1 MQIHHSKHHQTYVN
15 NLNVVEEK
23 LADAVAK
30 NDVSSVIG
38 WPPLVTQ
45 QWFII
50 SQKVARR
57 FEVQWWWTPEPLH
70 LLAKPL
76 PRRSGSLLFGES
88 SPIFQ
93 DPANPRVSLRQQ
105 LSATLEALL
114 PWKRNCPQA
123 QSLFRFWAKAG
134 ENLRFSL
141 FWEILRAQGGVG
153 LDITRQLGSFRL
165 LPVPTRFNFYMEK
178 VPNDLKSNVPEFSGS
193 SGGHHWPCTSFW
205 HWCLGACLLP
215 PGFHQSL
222 LRFIWIFK
230 YFVLQY
236 KNVRPDYVKAIFDV
250 ANWKDVAA
258 RSVVL
263 IIHFR
268 IMHKIFNLKF

>member
-76 PRRSGSLLFGES
+76 PRRSGSFLFGES

-93 DPANPRVSLRQQ
+93 DLANPRVSLRQQ

-165 LPVPTRFNFYMEK
+165 LPVPTRFNLKWKKCPFKVICPDTHAFYFFK
-178 VPNDLKSNVPEFSGS
+178 VQCPWIFRTLWRPPLALYLFLALMSGS
-193 SGGHHWPCTSFW
+193 MLTTS
-205 HWCLGACLLP
+205 
-215 PGFHQSL
+215 
-222 LRFIWIFK
+222 RFSSVTSPL
-230 YFVLQY
+230 Y
-236 KNVRPDYVKAIFDV
+236 
-250 ANWKDVAA
+250 ANP
-258 RSVVL
+258 
-263 IIHFR
+263 
-268 IMHKIFNLKF
+268 